1 MNPQPIPR
9 VLKEPI
15 CFTFADVVRVHRE
28 ARKWE
33 PDDLGIFTNLSGQ
46 MIKYIE
52 SRDRVP
58 TIDVGARI
66 SRAFGVPFSQLIIEA
81 ERRLQL

>member
-28 ARKWE
+28 ARGWE
-33 PDDLGIFTNLSGQ
+33 PNELGIFTKLSGQ

-52 SRDRVP
+52 AHGRVP

-66 SRAFGVPFSQLIIEA
+66 SRAFEVPFSLLIIEA